1 MNSQRNWYYCAIR
14 NCIIYI
20 NIIWYNILIVLSFCQ
35 NQFTDLVIFLLE
47 SSRPATHR
55 TYQKSSFSGLILAQ
69 VVHTCYYF
77 FYLCLWIQMINTVI
91 MICIIITTIA
101 NFHHDTLHGQIS
113 QDPFLIV
120 VKLGLSHLYYKIR
133 YIDCSVPKWTILR
146 GINKSINQPTN

>member
-69 VVHTCYYF
+69 VVHTCYYIF
-77 FYLCLWIQMINTVI
+77 IFVYEFKWLIQLLWYLSSLLLSLIF
-91 MICIIITTIA
+91 ITI
-101 NFHHDTLHGQIS
+101 
-113 QDPFLIV
+113 PFMDKL
-120 VKLGLSHLYYKIR
+120 VKILSLVWLSLDWAT
-133 YIDCSVPKWTILR
+133 YITR
-146 GINKSINQPTN
+146 